1 MSPHAV
7 ITGAGSGIGRQVAN
21 RFAGLGYRLTLV
33 DIDAASL
40 ASTAKACKEA
50 GAEDVNTLAVD
61 LATPTGPEEML
72 AESWATAPVDVLVNS
87 AGIYPAT
94 PFLALDADT
103 WDAVQNLNARAPLL
117 ATVALAQ
124 RAIEAGRHA
133 SVVNISSGAA
143 LRARPGAAP
152 YSTSKAALEMAT
164 RASALELGQYGIRVN
179 AVAPGFVTVNSSANP
194 VTEEYAAAVSG
205 NPLGRRGEPDDIAR
219 AVVWLAGAEAD
230 WITGETLRVDGGSS
244 AGAMNLPLHWATNKA
259 TRREDNDLIGSHDG

>member
-1 MSPHAV
+1 MSRHAV
-7 ITGAGSGIGRQVAN
+7 ITGAGSGIGLQVAH
-21 RFAGLGYRLTLV
+21 RFAGLGFRLTLV
-33 DIDAASL
+33 DINPAPLAAAAEACRQAGSEEV
-40 ASTAKACKEA
+40 STLVVDLGTDL
-50 GAEDVNTLAVD
+50 GAE
-61 LATPTGPEEML
+61 MMI

-87 AGIYPAT
+87 AGVYPAT
-94 PFLALDADT
+94 PFLSLDAAT
-103 WDAVQNLNARAPLL
+103 WDKVLNLNTRAPLL

-124 RAIEAGRHA
+124 RAVETGRTA

-179 AVAPGFVTVNSSANP
+179 AVAPGFVTVNSSVNP

-219 AVVWLAGAEAD
+219 AVVWLAGDEAA
-230 WITGETLRVDGGSS
+230 WITGETLRVDGGS
-244 AGAMNLPLHWATNKA
+244 ATGALHLPLHWPAGGCATESDSELK
-259 TRREDNDLIGSHDG
+259 GSHAG

>member
-1 MSPHAV
+1 MSRHAV
-7 ITGAGSGIGRQVAN
+7 ITGAGSGIGRQVAL
-21 RFAGLGYRLTLV
+21 RFAGLNYRLTLA
-33 DIDAASL
+33 DIDEAALSSAVQDSRAAGAAEALAVVADL
-40 ASTAKACKEA
+40 ASPEGPESLIAKAWAA
-50 GAEDVNTLAVD
+50 G
-61 LATPTGPEEML
+61 
-72 AESWATAPVDVLVNS
+72 PVDVLVNS

-94 PFLALDADT
+94 PFLALNAQT
-103 WDAVQNLNARAPLL
+103 WDAVQHLNTRAPLL

-124 RAIEAGRHA
+124 KAVEAGRGA

-164 RASALELGQYGIRVN
+164 RAAALELGPHGIRVN

-219 AVVWLAGAEAD
+219 AVVWLAGPEAE
-230 WITGETLRVDGGSS
+230 WITGEILRVDGGSS
-244 AGAMNLPLHWATNKA
+244 TGAMNLPLHWPVNATAMAGGNHSKG
-259 TRREDNDLIGSHDG
+259 RP